1 MPLEIPWYWEALSNA
16 VKAFRYIVKSHG
28 RPAGSRCRPF
38 PLRFLDET
46 ELVPPACRS
55 ALARI
60 GRRNLLQEWMRSFG
74 FFPCFIS
81 LSLMQT
87 TVSQVISKALPRG
100 SAS

>member
-1 MPLEIPWYWEALSNA
+1 MESDRKTKGDN
-16 VKAFRYIVKSHG
+16 RRGTSDRRDH
-28 RPAGSRCRPF
+28 
-38 PLRFLDET
+38 PLRLSSHDKSVNVPGLGLDEWKI
-46 ELVPPACRS
+46 ES
-55 ALARI
+55 AF
-60 GRRNLLQEWMRSFG
+60 QEWMRSFG